1 MKPSNRE
8 SDRQKGGLGRGLNVP
23 KLEKMSLRILLSP
36 CFLQCSAEDHWRARG
51 VHPGLLFLRPP
62 AEVEKEFSPE
72 SSPAAASLFLSE
84 LSDIDFVKSLLF
96 LSLLY
101 RQVDYPLKAVRDF
114 PTSRCST
121 WSSSHLFLGRTW
133 TPVSHRPLLTRASGP
148 LERRRVRTELR
159 AGLRAARTCL

>member
-1 MKPSNRE
+1 MSPSWKRCHYGFFSVHVSFSALQRITGGPE
-8 SDRQKGGLGRGLNVP
+8 ASIPASCFSDH
-23 KLEKMSLRILLSP
+23 
-36 CFLQCSAEDHWRARG
+36 LQRS
-51 VHPGLLFLRPP
+51 
-62 AEVEKEFSPE
+62 EKEFSPE

-159 AGLRAARTCL
+159 AGLRAARTCV